1 MRHTQRR
8 SKYLAAEG
16 SSQGRRACPAAQRE
30 RTRAP
35 ALARRD
41 TMSTRDAARGNEVCL
56 SNLNL
61 DKSPILWTWC
71 HSRHER
77 RVHTVNA
84 FLSGDH
90 RICTV
95 NAKKRAMNAPSHNS
109 CKNAFKLRSRLLE
122 PSHRRPATPRTP
134 RSSPRMPRRPAP
146 WSRPLVNVCHY
157 GHRRRSPPFR
167 VAFSRR
173 AGRSERE
180 RERERQTG
188 VRVCAC
194 YVAS

>member
-1 MRHTQRR
+1 M
-8 SKYLAAEG
+8 K
-16 SSQGRRACPAAQRE
+16 
-30 RTRAP
+30 
-35 ALARRD
+35 AR
-41 TMSTRDAARGNEVCL
+41 
-56 SNLNL
+56 
-61 DKSPILWTWC
+61 

-109 CKNAFKLRSRLLE
+109 CKNAFKLRSLLLK
-122 PSHRRPATPRTP
+122 PSHRRPATLRTS
-134 RSSPRMPRRPAP
+134 RSSPRMPCRSAP

-173 AGRSERE
+173 AGCSERE

-194 YVAS
+194 YVSRPNSDPNKVSPNSGTDTTTSRKYVQKTHGVFLFA